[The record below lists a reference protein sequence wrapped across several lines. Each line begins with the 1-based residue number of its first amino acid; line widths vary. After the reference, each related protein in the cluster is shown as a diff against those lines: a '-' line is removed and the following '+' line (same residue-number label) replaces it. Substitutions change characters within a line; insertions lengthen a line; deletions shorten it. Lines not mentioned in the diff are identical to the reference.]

1 MKLNQT
7 KQCKTCPWKKS
18 TTVDNIPNY
27 DRTQH
32 EKLIDTIADKG
43 GNLSGINQPI
53 RIMACHNSSD
63 GNEYE
68 CIGWL
73 HNQLCSGN
81 HIPLRMQMRVCSNVN
96 EIEIDGEQVDTF
108 DETFK

>member
-18 TTVDNIPNY
+18 ATVADIPNY
-27 DRTQH
+27 DVDRH
-32 EKLIDTIADKG
+32 ENLIDTIADET
-43 GNLSGINQPI
+43 GNVSGIGQPI
-53 RIMACHNSSD
+53 TIMACHHSSD

-73 HNQLCSGN
+73 YNQLKSGN
-81 HIPLRMQMRVCSNVN
+81 HIPLRMQMTFCSNVS
-96 EIEIDGEQVDTF
+96 EIEVDGEQKESF
-108 DETFK
+108 DETFS